1 MSPLRGGAAVLAE
14 DGAEQAKFLAHRE
27 AMGVFLEHL
36 LLTKVEKLSCH
47 IHMLPSID
55 YMRRHHS
62 LPC

>member
-1 MSPLRGGAAVLAE
+1 MEGQQFWPRMVLS
-14 DGAEQAKFLAHRE
+14 KLSFLHTGRP
-27 AMGVFLEHL
+27 MGVFLEHL
-36 LLTKVEKLSCH
+36 LLTKVEKLNCH